1 MPTNLGKAQ
10 QDAISSGFLNKVGAD
25 KDTFEIEVATNLLE
39 QYGEEFVR
47 VLAENIRSKG
57 LVSSGALADNIFPQ
71 MSDNGKKLT
80 IRMLDYYDFV
90 NEGVKGVRNSRN
102 AAGSPYKFKNYGM
115 NAEGRKS
122 IRQYIQSGKAKV
134 SSTMNDKAR
143 GIGLERR
150 GVKFAEKKSLI
161 DRQVDNLVY
170 MIKRFGIK
178 KTNYFTDTIKTVFAD
193 FEAQMG
199 EALGLD
205 VKINLESLNKKKY

>member
-1 MPTNLGKAQ
+1 MPTNLKKAQ
-10 QDAISSGFLNKVGAD
+10 QDAISSGFLNQVGEN
-25 KDTFEIEVATNLLE
+25 KFEIAVATNLLE

-47 VLAENIRSKG
+47 VLADNINQRG
-57 LVSSGALADNIFPQ
+57 LTSSGALADNIFPQ
-71 MSDNGKKLT
+71 MSSDKKTLT

-90 NEGVKGVRNSRN
+90 NEGVRGVRSSKN

-115 NAEGRKS
+115 SPDGRKS

-143 GIGLERR
+143 GIGLERK
-150 GVKFAEKKSLI
+150 GVRAAEKKSLI
-161 DRQVDNLVY
+161 DRQVDNMIY

-178 KTNYFTDTIKTVFAD
+178 KTNYFTDTVKQVFAD
-193 FEAQMG
+193 FEVQMG
-199 EALGLD
+199 EALGYD

>member
-10 QDAISSGFLNKVGAD
+10 QDAISSGFLNKVGED
-25 KDTFEIEVATNLLE
+25 RFEIQVATNLLE

-90 NEGVKGVRNSRN
+90 NEGVQGVRNSRN

>member
-10 QDAISSGFLNKVGAD
+10 QDAISSGFLNKVGED
-25 KDTFEIEVATNLLE
+25 RFEIQVATNLLE
-39 QYGEEFVR
+39 QYGEEFVK

-90 NEGVKGVRNSRN
+90 NQGVQGVRNSRN

-143 GIGLERR
+143 GIGLERK
-150 GVKFAEKKSLI
+150 GVKASEKKSLI

-178 KTNYFTDTIKTVFAD
+178 KTNYFTDTIKTVFSD

>member
-90 NEGVKGVRNSRN
+90 NEGVQGVRNSRN

-143 GIGLERR
+143 GIGLERK